1 MGVTPDEIKQIYA
14 NHHDANSILMVID
27 KSASFFYFIDGGEQL
42 ISLPVGYEDISARYF
57 RHTPPT
63 PDDIEYAINY
73 IEDEIEKVV
82 PKIPHTFVLCSADDF
97 IRQIGELCGVED
109 LPLPTLP
116 RDQLE
121 ELFGQYAEISMG
133 RPPRSHETDVTP
145 RFYARLLILR
155 EFMHHLKFPHI
166 KFMTT

>member
-1 MGVTPDEIKQIYA
+1 MGVTPDEVKQIYA

-42 ISLPVGYEDISARYF
+42 ISLPVGYEDISARFF

-82 PKIPHTFVLCSADDF
+82 PKIPHTFFYVVRMILSD
-97 IRQIGELCGVED
+97 RSVN
-109 LPLPTLP
+109 
-116 RDQLE
+116 
-121 ELFGQYAEISMG
+121 YAELKIYHCRHYREINSKSFSDNM
-133 RPPRSHETDVTP
+133 PRSPWGD
-145 RFYARLLILR
+145 RLALMKQMLR
-155 EFMHHLKFPHI
+155 LASMPGC
-166 KFMTT
+166 